1 MPLNG
6 AASQNRT
13 IREMQKMKRC
23 VFCATAA
30 ALLLALFACKSA
42 PTTVATDVNDT
53 IDGVP
58 AWVVNMSLKSDTVHY
73 EVGYG
78 RGSNRATSQKK
89 AEADA
94 RNKIAMW
101 LQVNVQTV
109 LRNYTQ
115 DAGIG
120 EESEL
125 IEFMEEV
132 SKQTAETSLSG
143 ASIESVYIDYEGGVY
158 VLMSLSMDA
167 LADSLQNR
175 VDSYVRDESA
185 AFAEF
190 KAREAFRYLEGE

>member
-1 MPLNG
+1 MTHQL
-6 AASQNRT
+6 SR
-13 IREMQKMKRC
+13 RKRMKKA
-23 VFCATAA
+23 VFCAAA
-30 ALLLALFACKSA
+30 AVMLLALSGCKSA
-42 PTTVATDVNDT
+42 PAAIATDVSDT
-53 IDGVP
+53 VNGVP
-58 AWVVNMSLKSDTVHY
+58 AWVATMSLKSDAAHY

-132 SKQTAETSLSG
+132 SKQTAEASLSG

>member
-1 MPLNG
+1 MKNG
-6 AASQNRT
+6 A
-13 IREMQKMKRC
+13 
-23 VFCATAA
+23 FFAA
-30 ALLLALFACKSA
+30 AAAMLLALFGCRSA
-42 PTTVATDVNDT
+42 PTTVATDVSDT

-101 LQVNVQTV
+101 IQTDV
-109 LRNYTQ
+109 ETALVTYTQ

-120 EESEL
+120 DETEL
-125 IEFMEEV
+125 IEFMEEI
-132 SKQTAETSLSG
+132 SRQTAEASLSG
-143 ASIESVYIDYEGGVY
+143 ATIESVYIDTNDGGVY
-158 VLMSLSMDA
+158 VLMSYGMDA
-167 LADSLQNR
+167 LAESLQSR
-175 VDSYVRDESA
+175 VDSYVRNESA

-190 KAREAFRYLEGE
+190 KAREALRYLGE